1 MREALETFVLDNVEL
16 ERLEDLLSQFNIFE
30 ALGAV
35 RVEARHS
42 DFLAFLLDP
51 RQNHGLGDIF
61 LKRLLQRAVTRTGGA
76 DSPVSAIDLDVW
88 DLNDTLVYRER
99 GNIDI
104 LLVNEPHRFAA
115 VIENK
120 IEAAEYSDQ
129 LARYHDWVEREYA
142 GFKIIYLFLS
152 ASGELP
158 SNSAY
163 TPIDYDLICHL
174 LEKLQETRESVIG
187 QDVHMGL
194 AHYTQ
199 MLRRHIV
206 SDSEAVELARR
217 IYAKHKRA
225 LDFIFEQKPDLQTDI
240 TGELKRLV
248 SEVADLVEDHC
259 TKGEVRFALRAWKQI
274 PELCRGQGW
283 TPSGQLLLFEFRNY
297 PNRLSLALVIGP
309 GNQEVRQ
316 RLFDEAKT
324 HPQIFPECSK
334 ALYTKWT
341 QIMSKTFLS
350 KEDLA
355 EADFDELCAEIRKRW
370 AAFIE
375 GDYPLIRDAIAKIDF
390 S

>member
-1 MREALETFVLDNVEL
+1 MREVLEAFVLDNAEL

-35 RVEARHS
+35 RAETRHS

-51 RQNHGLGDIF
+51 KQNHGLGDVF
-61 LKRLLQRAVTRTGGA
+61 LKRLLQRAVTRIGGA
-76 DSPVSAIDLDVW
+76 DNPVNAIDLDVR

-120 IEAAEYSDQ
+120 IEAAEHSDQ
-129 LARYHDWVEREYA
+129 LARYCEWVEREYP

-225 LDFIFEQKPDLQTDI
+225 LDLIFEQKPDLQTDI
-240 TGELKRLV
+240 AGELKRLV

-259 TKGEVRFALRAWKQI
+259 TKVWVRFALRAWQQI
-274 PELCRGQGW
+274 PELCR
-283 TPSGQLLLFEFRNY
+283 
-297 PNRLSLALVIGP
+297 
-309 GNQEVRQ
+309 
-316 RLFDEAKT
+316 D
-324 HPQIFPECSK
+324 
-334 ALYTKWT
+334 
-341 QIMSKTFLS
+341 
-350 KEDLA
+350 
-355 EADFDELCAEIRKRW
+355 RK
-370 AAFIE
+370 
-375 GDYPLIRDAIAKIDF
+375 
-390 S
+390 SNV